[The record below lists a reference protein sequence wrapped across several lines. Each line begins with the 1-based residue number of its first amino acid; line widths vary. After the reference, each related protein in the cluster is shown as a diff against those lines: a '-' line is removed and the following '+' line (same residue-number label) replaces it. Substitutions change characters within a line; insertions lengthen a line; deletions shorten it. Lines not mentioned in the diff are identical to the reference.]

1 MSILIKKSKSNQN
14 QLQIFRTLCDKLNNS
29 KAISLKFSEEI
40 RDQTEGKIHSK
51 IVTQIYQIISEY
63 AFGVDRFDL
72 LKILLEIFQTP
83 NNKET
88 IQSIKLG

>member
-1 MSILIKKSKSNQN
+1 MSILIKKSKSYQN
-14 QLQIFRTLCDKLNNS
+14 QLQIFRTLCVKLNNS

-40 RDQTEGKIHSK
+40 RDQTERKIQSK
-51 IVTQIYQIISEY
+51 IVTQIYQTISEY
-63 AFGVDRFDL
+63 AFGVDWFDL
-72 LKILLEIFQTP
+72 LKNLLEIFETP